1 MRRVRA
7 RFTVVL
13 ADDDDDAR
21 TIMAT
26 TLRRDGRFDVLA
38 AVADGQAAVEA
49 CGRLTPDLLILDL
62 AMPGGG
68 GLEHLPDIRRVAPS
82 TSVVAVTG
90 FPGDRL
96 EPAARAHGATA
107 YVTKGLSPKQTV
119 DEVIMT
125 AGVLQAIGA
134 VASTGVS
141 LDKDVRSASTARRF
155 VTETLDRWDCGD
167 LLDSITLLV
176 SELVTNAVIH
186 ADSAPEM
193 AIVLTAET
201 LRVEVADRSDA
212 MPVAREADDYDTSG
226 RGLALLDVMAEQY
239 GVLDRPDGGKTIWFE
254 VPRLDRVHGATSS

>member
-1 MRRVRA
+1 VRA

-21 TIMAT
+21 TILGT

-38 AVADGQAAVEA
+38 EVTDGPSAAEA
-49 CGRLTPDLLILDL
+49 CARLAPDLLILDL

-68 GLEHLPDIRRVAPS
+68 GLEHLAEIRRGAPS

-96 EPAARAHGATA
+96 ETAARASGATG
-107 YVTKGLSPKQTV
+107 YVTKGLSPKRTV
-119 DEVIMT
+119 NEVIMT

-141 LDKDVRSASTARRF
+141 LDKDVKSASTARRF
-155 VTETLDRWDCGD
+155 VTETLDRWDCAD

-193 AIVLTAET
+193 AIVLTSET

-212 MPVAREADDYDTSG
+212 MPVPREVDEFDTSG
-226 RGLALLDVMAEQY
+226 RGLALLDAMAERY
-239 GVLDRPDGGKTIWFE
+239 GILDRPDGGKTVWFE
-254 VPRLDRVHGATSS
+254 VARPDQQGNTNPPT